1 MITVKALNKEW
12 QVKDITFADK
22 RNLHTLNSLC
32 FENQKINQEKYYE
45 MLETVRNMAG
55 YGTGTDNEKKL
66 EKLSKVQVDTIL
78 QTFLMEY
85 LGLNSAKK

>member
-12 QVKDITFADK
+12 QVKDITFAEK

-66 EKLSKVQVDTIL
+66 EKLSMVQVDTIL